1 MSVNESRNGALSSEG
16 APATGAP
23 SLSHAAASAP
33 AAPPESAR
41 ISEVTCIRCPLGC
54 AITVDVAPDGAAVYR
69 EGASCARGREYAVA
83 EVTAPV
89 RSVATTIN
97 VPGCGEPLSVKTAD
111 PIPKPLI
118 ADAVRHESRSCRAP
132 RPHGRHGPA
141 RRLRHRRPRHRDQEP
156 ALRRLT

>member
-89 RSVATTIN
+89 RSIATTIN

-118 ADAVRHESRSCRAP
+118 ADAVRAVKAVRVELPVRAGDVILP
-132 RPHGRHGPA
+132 DVCGTGVPA
-141 RRLRHRRPRHRDQEP
+141 IATKSLP
-156 ALRRLT
+156 

>member
-23 SLSHAAASAP
+23 SPSCAAASAP
-33 AAPPESAR
+33 AVLPESVR

-89 RSVATTIN
+89 RSVATTVN

-118 ADAVRHESRSCRAP
+118 AAAVRAMKAAHVELPVRRGDVILPDLC
-132 RPHGRHGPA
+132 GTGVPA
-141 RRLRHRRPRHRDQEP
+141 VATKSLP
-156 ALRRLT
+156 

>member
-1 MSVNESRNGALSSEG
+1 MSANEFRNGALSSEG
-16 APATGAP
+16 ALATGAP

-33 AAPPESAR
+33 AVPPESAR

-97 VPGCGEPLSVKTAD
+97 VPGCGEPLSVRTAE
-111 PIPKPLI
+111 PIPKGLVP
-118 ADAVRHESRSCRAP
+118 DAVRAVKAVRVELPVRAGDVILP
-132 RPHGRHGPA
+132 DVCGTGVPA
-141 RRLRHRRPRHRDQEP
+141 IATKSLP
-156 ALRRLT
+156 

>member
-97 VPGCGEPLSVKTAD
+97 VPGCGEPLSVRTAE
-111 PIPKPLI
+111 PIPKGLVP
-118 ADAVRHESRSCRAP
+118 DAVRAIKTLRIELPVRAGDVILP
-132 RPHGRHGPA
+132 DVCGTGVPA
-141 RRLRHRRPRHRDQEP
+141 IATKSLP
-156 ALRRLT
+156 

>member
-1 MSVNESRNGALSSEG
+1 MSANESRNGALSGEG
-16 APATGAP
+16 VSALEAP
-23 SLSHAAASAP
+23 SPSGVAASAP
-33 AAPPESAR
+33 AAPSESAR

-118 ADAVRHESRSCRAP
+118 ADAVRAMKAAHVELPVCMGDMVLPDVCGTGVPVVATESLP
-132 RPHGRHGPA
+132 
-141 RRLRHRRPRHRDQEP
+141 
-156 ALRRLT
+156 

>member
-118 ADAVRHESRSCRAP
+118 AGAVRAMKAAHVELPVRMGDMVLPGVCGTGVPVVATKSLP
-132 RPHGRHGPA
+132 
-141 RRLRHRRPRHRDQEP
+141 
-156 ALRRLT
+156 

>member
-1 MSVNESRNGALSSEG
+1 MSVNESRNGALSSGG

-118 ADAVRHESRSCRAP
+118 ADAVRAMKAAHVELP
-132 RPHGRHGPA
+132 V
-141 RRLRHRRPRHRDQEP
+141 RRGDMVLPDVCGTGVP
-156 ALRRLT
+156 VVATKSLP

>member
-1 MSVNESRNGALSSEG
+1 MSVNESRNGALSSED

-97 VPGCGEPLSVKTAD
+97 VPGRGEPLSVKTAD

-118 ADAVRHESRSCRAP
+118 ADAVRAVKAVRVELPVRAGDVILP
-132 RPHGRHGPA
+132 DVCGTGVPA
-141 RRLRHRRPRHRDQEP
+141 IATKSLP
-156 ALRRLT
+156 

>member
-54 AITVDVAPDGAAVYR
+54 AITVDVAPDDAAVYR

-118 ADAVRHESRSCRAP
+118 ADAVRAMKAAHVELPVRMGDMVLPDVCGTGVPVVATKSLP
-132 RPHGRHGPA
+132 
-141 RRLRHRRPRHRDQEP
+141 
-156 ALRRLT
+156 

>member
-33 AAPPESAR
+33 AAPPESAHT
-41 ISEVTCIRCPLGC
+41 SEVTCIRCPLGC

-89 RSVATTIN
+89 RSVTTTVN
-97 VPGCGEPLSVKTAD
+97 VSGCGEPLSVKTAD
-111 PIPKPLI
+111 PIPNLLV
-118 ADAVRHESRSCRAP
+118 ADAVRAMKAAHVGLPVRMGDVVLPDICGTGVPVVATKSLP
-132 RPHGRHGPA
+132 
-141 RRLRHRRPRHRDQEP
+141 
-156 ALRRLT
+156 

>member
-1 MSVNESRNGALSSEG
+1 MSVNESRNGARSDEG
-16 APATGAP
+16 APAFGAP
-23 SLSHAAASAP
+23 SPSRAAASAP

-118 ADAVRHESRSCRAP
+118 ADTVRAMKAAHVELPVRMGDMVLPDVCGTGVPVVATKSLP
-132 RPHGRHGPA
+132 
-141 RRLRHRRPRHRDQEP
+141 
-156 ALRRLT
+156 

>member
-16 APATGAP
+16 APATGAS

-118 ADAVRHESRSCRAP
+118 ADAVRAVKAVRVELPVRAGDVILP
-132 RPHGRHGPA
+132 DVCGTGVPA
-141 RRLRHRRPRHRDQEP
+141 IATKSLP
-156 ALRRLT
+156 

>member
-16 APATGAP
+16 APATGAS

-33 AAPPESAR
+33 AAPPESVR

-97 VPGCGEPLSVKTAD
+97 VPGCGEPLSVRTAE
-111 PIPKPLI
+111 PIPKGLVP
-118 ADAVRHESRSCRAP
+118 DAVHAIKAVRVELPVRAGDVILP
-132 RPHGRHGPA
+132 DLCGTGVPA
-141 RRLRHRRPRHRDQEP
+141 IATKSLS
-156 ALRRLT
+156 

>member
-54 AITVDVAPDGAAVYR
+54 AITVDVAPDGVAVYR
-69 EGASCARGREYAVA
+69 EGASCARGREYAAA

-118 ADAVRHESRSCRAP
+118 ADAVRAMKAAHVELPVRMGGMVLPDVCGTGVPVVATKSLP
-132 RPHGRHGPA
+132 
-141 RRLRHRRPRHRDQEP
+141 
-156 ALRRLT
+156 

>member
-41 ISEVTCIRCPLGC
+41 TSEVTCIRCPLGC
-54 AITVDVAPDGAAVYR
+54 AITVDVAPDSAAVYR

-118 ADAVRHESRSCRAP
+118 ADAVRAMKAAHVGLPVRMGEVILPDLC
-132 RPHGRHGPA
+132 GTGVPA
-141 RRLRHRRPRHRDQEP
+141 VATTSLP
-156 ALRRLT
+156 

>member
-1 MSVNESRNGALSSEG
+1 MSVNESRNGALSGEG

-118 ADAVRHESRSCRAP
+118 ADAVRAMKAAHVELP
-132 RPHGRHGPA
+132 
-141 RRLRHRRPRHRDQEP
+141 LRMGDMVLPDVCGTGVP
-156 ALRRLT
+156 VVATKSLP

>member
-41 ISEVTCIRCPLGC
+41 ISEVICIRCPLGC

-118 ADAVRHESRSCRAP
+118 ADAVRAIK
-132 RPHGRHGPA
+132 
-141 RRLRHRRPRHRDQEP
+141 
-156 ALRRLT
+156 ALRIELPVRAGDVILPDVCGAGVPAIATKSLP

>member
-41 ISEVTCIRCPLGC
+41 IFEVTCIRCPLGC

-89 RSVATTIN
+89 RSVATTVN

-111 PIPKPLI
+111 PIPKPLVAAAI
-118 ADAVRHESRSCRAP
+118 RAMKAAHVELPVRMGDMVLPGVCGTGVPVVATKSLP
-132 RPHGRHGPA
+132 
-141 RRLRHRRPRHRDQEP
+141 
-156 ALRRLT
+156 

>member
-23 SLSHAAASAP
+23 SLSHSAASAP

-97 VPGCGEPLSVKTAD
+97 VSGCGEPLSVKTAD

-118 ADAVRHESRSCRAP
+118 ADAVRAIK
-132 RPHGRHGPA
+132 
-141 RRLRHRRPRHRDQEP
+141 
-156 ALRRLT
+156 ALRTELPVRAGDVILPDVCGTGVPAIATKSLP

>member
-1 MSVNESRNGALSSEG
+1 MSANESRNGALSDEG
-16 APATGAP
+16 APASGAP
-23 SLSHAAASAP
+23 SPSRAAASAP
-33 AAPPESAR
+33 AAPSESAR
-41 ISEVTCIRCPLGC
+41 TSEVTCIRCPLGC

-89 RSVATTIN
+89 RSVATTVN

-118 ADAVRHESRSCRAP
+118 AAAVRAMKAAHVELPVLRGDVILPDLC
-132 RPHGRHGPA
+132 GTGVPA
-141 RRLRHRRPRHRDQEP
+141 VATKSLP
-156 ALRRLT
+156 

>member
-1 MSVNESRNGALSSEG
+1 MSVNESRNGALSSAG

-118 ADAVRHESRSCRAP
+118 ADAVRAMKAAHVELPVRMGDMVLPDVCGTGVPVVATESLP
-132 RPHGRHGPA
+132 
-141 RRLRHRRPRHRDQEP
+141 
-156 ALRRLT
+156 